1 MNLDETR
8 MLIYFLIFCL
18 RKLGVLEFAS
28 VVFLE
33 FAHGNTVVVP

>member
-8 MLIYFLIFCL
+8 MLFYFI
-18 RKLGVLEFAS
+18 KLGVLEFAS